1 MNEALLGAIAMG
13 SLVAALFFLR
23 FWRSTQDLFFLLF
36 AGSFALEGAN
46 RLAMVALR
54 SWSEDRP
61 LHYVV
66 RLVSYALILVA
77 IWQKNR
83 RR

>member
-1 MNEALLGAIAMG
+1 MNDALLGAIAMG
-13 SLVAALFFLR
+13 SAVATLFFLR
-23 FWRSTQDLFFLLF
+23 FWRSTRDRFFLLF

-46 RLAMVALR
+46 RLAMLALG
-54 SWSEDRP
+54 SWSDDQP

-66 RLVSYALILVA
+66 RLLSYALILAA

-83 RR
+83 RG